1 MSDRTWQG
9 QSNLIDS
16 GTVPKTATECM
27 ELSQSSILDP
37 EIRLF
42 LKGGVAQWLRLI
54 TRSIVK
60 SPRVELAALV
70 RLTRLFN
77 ALPGIVFSATIEPSW
92 SMTYLSKGCFKLTGY
107 LDKDLVGHHRS
118 TSYHDLLHSDDLL
131 IVWREVQWAIAHQ
144 QPYAVEYRIRTKL
157 GEEKWLREHGY
168 GVFNAKGQLL
178 SLEGFI
184 ADVTD
189 RKQTEEGLRQAEVK
203 YRTIENITH
212 RKQAELELHR
222 RDALLRGVAEATNYL
237 LTHPEFNLAI
247 PEVLAI
253 LGQASGADRI
263 YLYENHPHP
272 ETGEIAMSMRF
283 EWTQES
289 IEPTLNKPHW
299 QNLPYRAFGMTRWY
313 EAFLQGRS
321 VGGVVREF
329 PAAEREF
336 LSRDGILAILMVPV
350 FVDGGCWGY
359 IGFDEC
365 TTEHHWS
372 ASEESIL
379 VAIAASI
386 GAAIKRQ
393 RTEQQMRYHAFHD
406 ALTGL
411 PNRSWFNQCLLQA
424 IAYAHHTGEL
434 LAVMFLDLDRFKA
447 INDTLGHAMGDRL
460 LKQATARLN
469 DCLRQEDTIARW
481 GGDEFTLIL
490 PALRSPEDVARIA
503 QRISNVLKPAFYL
516 DGHELHVTSSIG
528 IALYPYNGTDAQTLL
543 KNADAALHCVKAQGR
558 NNFQFYNVTI
568 NPQANELLALDNRLY
583 EALERDE
590 FVIHYQ
596 PQVNII
602 TGQVTQ
608 MEALLR
614 WQHPERGLISPNTFI
629 PLAEENGLIVP
640 IGDWVLRSACAQN
653 RAWQDA
659 GLSPIRVAVNL
670 SARQFEQPTLV
681 DRVAQILHETRLNP
695 NFLEL
700 EITETAAMRNVDFT
714 IDTLCRLRA
723 MGIRIAIDDFGTGYS
738 SLSYLKQFP
747 IHMLKIDQS
756 FIRDLAEN
764 PKNTAIITAIIA
776 LAQGLE
782 LDVVAEGVET
792 SEQVEKLRSLNCLE
806 IQGHWFS
813 RAIKAQAI
821 AKVLRQA

>member
-1 MSDRTWQG
+1 MARSSVGDR
-9 QSNLIDS
+9 
-16 GTVPKTATECM
+16 
-27 ELSQSSILDP
+27 
-37 EIRLF
+37 
-42 LKGGVAQWLRLI
+42 
-54 TRSIVK
+54 
-60 SPRVELAALV
+60 
-70 RLTRLFN
+70 
-77 ALPGIVFSATIEPSW
+77 
-92 SMTYLSKGCFKLTGY
+92 
-107 LDKDLVGHHRS
+107 
-118 TSYHDLLHSDDLL
+118 
-131 IVWREVQWAIAHQ
+131 HQ